1 MSVKN
6 WDTYQKHEI
15 VKGTVPSL
23 EPKKVH
29 KIRETAPEGW
39 TNIEDYDPNPK
50 IIEETKVE
58 EIKKE
63 EPKVEHDEKKYIFY
77 QGRWLTFEEY
87 GKLWEPSEKK
97 AEPKLE
103 YLHDKKPNF
112 LKRIFKR
119 KKVSTHRPNI
129 KPVPLYLLHLK
140 VADETN
146 LLMMK
151 CPISLNT

>member
-119 KKVSTHRPNI
+119 K
-129 KPVPLYLLHLK
+129 
-140 VADETN
+140 
-146 LLMMK
+146 
-151 CPISLNT
+151 